1 MNEQYVFVFAN
12 SLTSYCPLR
21 EELSISNWT
30 KYLLATDNQL
40 PYSVTCFASFPDIHA
55 MGEGHGPDVW
65 NHLQFILMG
74 SHQRRFLRKTA
85 FKSSQIPL
93 RYRRTHHITQALFI
107 SSSPVHSRLKSLH
120 CVQVDVPIVTPDC
133 EHSSHYGGNPDSPT
147 GGGQLGHVLPAVHS
161 WVKSLYGAQGWI
173 VIKTTFR
180 TDRKDNY

>member
-30 KYLLATDNQL
+30 KYLLAIDNQL

-74 SHQRRFLRKTA
+74 SHHRRFLQKTA

-93 RYRRTHHITQALFI
+93 QYRRNTSHHTGLIHLLLTCSFEAQKPPLCSGRCSHCDPRLRTLFPLRWQPRLPHGGWSTRTRTPSGAFVGQIALR
-107 SSSPVHSRLKSLH
+107 SSGVNCHQNHL
-120 CVQVDVPIVTPDC
+120 
-133 EHSSHYGGNPDSPT
+133 
-147 GGGQLGHVLPAVHS
+147 
-161 WVKSLYGAQGWI
+161 
-173 VIKTTFR
+173 
-180 TDRKDNY
+180 